1 VRVKAGPERVFE
13 ALIAYLPAEQRLG
26 RVAKKLDLESVVTT
40 LVGGCFQ
47 IALLEIHWGQK
58 LTQAEARRRTEG
70 VVQTLLGG
78 IAS

>member
-1 VRVKAGPERVFE
+1 
-13 ALIAYLPAEQRLG
+13 LSAEQRLG

-40 LVGGCFQ
+40 LLGGCFQ
-47 IALLEIHWGQK
+47 IAFLETHWGQK

-78 IAS
+78 IAP